1 MSGRK
6 WHADK
11 MPIKNLEDDITQL
24 HHHRFLFCFPVTPHP
39 TCSICQCVI
48 ALLQCRSTTTVPLLL
63 PSHSPSHLQHL
74 PVRDCTFAMEIDH
87 HRFLFCF
94 PRTPHPTCSTCQCVI
109 ALLPCRLTTNVPL
122 LIPSHSPSHLQHLP
136 VRDCTFA
143 MQAAV
148 NHALSTSTSRG
159 SGGCVV
165 YLCLSLPCSGICGSS
180 CCCTDALR
188 PSRSHRVADL

>member
-74 PVRDCTFAMEIDH
+74 PVRDCTFAM
-87 HRFLFCF
+87 
-94 PRTPHPTCSTCQCVI
+94 
-109 ALLPCRLTTNVPL
+109 
-122 LIPSHSPSHLQHLP
+122 
-136 VRDCTFA
+136 
-143 MQAAV
+143 QAAV

>member
-87 HRFLFCF
+87 HRF
-94 PRTPHPTCSTCQCVI
+94 
-109 ALLPCRLTTNVPL
+109 PL